1 MFEAFEMIMNRLEST
16 GDATV
21 ITLDDGT
28 VCVTLEDFAGFDAN
42 WNEVYRDFVDTE
54 MMDALDELFE
64 QCEMKMDDIYDYVI
78 IDGHRVHFSYAS
90 EDI

>member
-21 ITLDDGT
+21 ITFDDGT
-28 VCVTLEDFAGFDAN
+28 VYVTLEDFAGFDAD
-42 WNEVYRDFVDTE
+42 WNEIDRQYVDAE
-54 MMDALDELFE
+54 MVDALDELLE
-64 QCEMKMDDIYDYVI
+64 QCEMEMDGLYDYHI
-78 IDGHRVHFSYAS
+78 IDGHRVHVSYAS